1 MLSWNITTTTT
12 ALFCYEKTIE
22 ELIGKYLIIVWISK
36 KQCDSM
42 SFEEGRYTMENKIL
56 ETMFEFCDIS
66 EEYFKKDDVQ
76 QQKKLEELI
85 SELND
90 ELSDENKELL
100 QLILD
105 AQCDLDL
112 MQCQKY
118 FKQVV
123 RIGVQFLN
131 ELKEVNR

>member
-1 MLSWNITTTTT
+1 MSWNITTTTT
-12 ALFCYEKTIE
+12 ALFCYGKEIE
-22 ELIGKYLIIVWISK
+22 ELIEKYLSIVWISK

-42 SFEEGRYTMENKIL
+42 SFEEGRYIMENKIL
-56 ETMFEFCDIS
+56 DTLFEYCDIS

-76 QQKKLEELI
+76 QQQKKLEELI

-90 ELSDENKELL
+90 GLSDENKERL

-112 MQCQKY
+112 MQCQEY
-118 FKQVV
+118 FKQGV

-131 ELKEVNR
+131 ELKEVSQ

>member
-1 MLSWNITTTTT
+1 
-12 ALFCYEKTIE
+12 
-22 ELIGKYLIIVWISK
+22 
-36 KQCDSM
+36 M
-42 SFEEGRYTMENKIL
+42 SFEEGRYIMENKIL
-56 ETMFEFCDIS
+56 DTLFECCDIS

-76 QQKKLEELI
+76 QQQKKLEELI

-90 ELSDENKELL
+90 GLSDENKERL

-112 MQCQKY
+112 MQCQEY
-118 FKQVV
+118 FKQGV

-131 ELKEVNR
+131 ELKEVSQ